1 MTSAQD
7 SSVLF
12 ALDEL
17 REHERRR
24 VADESEKSR
33 QQAAVARRQAEVA
46 AQRRVEAKKNA
57 EDLVVLRTQLER
69 TDADRAALELALRD
83 MQIAAHRAAQ
93 RPLPP
98 SRPVVEVVRQSRSHH
113 LVWTTALLVSCLGVF
128 VATYAPSTSEPP
140 VPTEPR
146 MVAATDCPEPVVVA
160 AESPAPVKA
169 PPERSELS
177 RERAPSTAKHT
188 GRKKPRAAP
197 KHLPPPTPPMVIDA
211 DCPLCGLPE

>member
-24 VADESEKSR
+24 VADELEKSR

-46 AQRRVEAKKNA
+46 AQRRTEAKKNA

-69 TDADRAALELALRD
+69 TDADRAALERKLSEL
-83 MQIAAHRAAQ
+83 QSAAR

-98 SRPVVEVVRQSRSHH
+98 SRPVVEVVTQSRSHH

-128 VATYAPSTSEPP
+128 VATYSPSSSEPP
-140 VPTEPR
+140 VPAEPR
-146 MVAATDCPEPVVVA
+146 MVAATECPEPVAVA

-169 PPERSELS
+169 PPETSEQS
-177 RERAPSTAKHT
+177 RERAPSNGKHT
-188 GRKKPRAAP
+188 GRKKPRT
-197 KHLPPPTPPMVIDA
+197 TPRRPVPSTTPMVIDA

>member
-24 VADESEKSR
+24 VLDESEKSR

-46 AQRRVEAKKNA
+46 AQRRNEAKKNA
-57 EDLVVLRTQLER
+57 EDLVVLRTQLAR

-83 MQIAAHRAAQ
+83 LQIAAQRAAH
-93 RPLPP
+93 RPPPP
-98 SRPVVEVVRQSRSHH
+98 SHPVVEVVTQSRSHH
-113 LVWTTALLVSCLGVF
+113 LVWTAALLVSCLGVF

-140 VPTEPR
+140 APTEPR
-146 MVAATDCPEPVVVA
+146 LVAVTNCPEPVAVA
-160 AESPAPVKA
+160 PESPAPVKA
-169 PPERSELS
+169 QQEASEQS
-177 RERAPSTAKHT
+177 SEPAPSTVKHT
-188 GRKKPRAAP
+188 GRKKPRTGP
-197 KHLPPPTPPMVIDA
+197 KPVVAPTPPIVIDA